1 MVVGG
6 GVEEVEAEGGGEG
19 WGEDVRDDGGF
30 EESWGEGGGG
40 GGGGLGRWRGVC
52 WRKGRGGKGG
62 EGEREKCIYLVLML
76 VLEVVRISVRG
87 LCSKTPQKGAEA
99 ARVA

>member
-40 GGGGLGRWRGVC
+40 GGGG
-52 WRKGRGGKGG
+52 
-62 EGEREKCIYLVLML
+62 
-76 VLEVVRISVRG
+76 
-87 LCSKTPQKGAEA
+87 
-99 ARVA
+99 

>member
-6 GVEEVEAEGGGEG
+6 GVKEVEAEGGGEG

-30 EESWGEGGGG
+30 EESWGRR
-40 GGGGLGRWRGVC
+40 GLGRWRGDGGD
-52 WRKGRGGKGG
+52 GR
-62 EGEREKCIYLVLML
+62 ERWVYFVLML
-76 VLEVVRISVRG
+76 LLEVVRMSVRG
-87 LCSKTPQKGAEA
+87 VCSKTPQKGAEA